1 MLVDSKKKE
10 LSAES
15 ILMIAAQQTKSKYSA
30 EQVYASLVKEMN
42 MEGTSV
48 YRQGNTVFLMH
59 HAKGRIGVF
68 RALNADTARNYLDN
82 SYIFIQDAY
91 KMGFD
96 ILVSDFEDPTIMNI
110 FKAIS
115 RNPPQDDMGYRAEKT
130 DKGFRVTVKL
140 GPKRPEREEQ

>member
-10 LSAES
+10 LSSEA

-42 MEGTSV
+42 MEGTST
-48 YRQGNTVFLMH
+48 YREGNTVFLMH
-59 HAKGRIGVF
+59 HAKGRVGIF

-82 SYIFIQDAY
+82 SYTFIQDAY

-110 FKAIS
+110 FKGIS
-115 RNPPQDDMGYRAEKT
+115 RNPPQEGMGYRAERT
-130 DKGFRVTVKL
+130 QNGFRVTVKL
-140 GPKRPEREEQ
+140 GPARPDKE